1 MPLCH
6 CIELPA
12 KRFPLQMEFP
22 SAGHEK
28 KPFSMKMCT
37 DPRKKQLLQML
48 GLLTLFFINNPQDL
62 AYLLSTLEGKGYKAY
77 NDILGENLISYNII
91 IIWGPQGRTHADQG
105 HNARFIWHEFSVTQV
120 NQGAKKIIFKACH
133 LGKLKLAFPSQISF
147 QLAPKLFD

>member
-28 KPFSMKMCT
+28 KPFSMKMRT

-105 HNARFIWHEFSVTQV
+105 HM
-120 NQGAKKIIFKACH
+120 
-133 LGKLKLAFPSQISF
+133 LGSFDMNFLSLKWIRVQRKSFLKLAIQASWS
-147 QLAPKLFD
+147 